1 MTIGGLSK
9 LSGSVPSEIGN
20 CSGLLNVT
28 LSNNS
33 LDGTIPLE
41 MGKIIFLEYLDL
53 SYNNIPGTV
62 PEFINRIMPAD
73 LVHNNLE
80 EETPTTFG
88 YSSPAPAPVTV
99 QAHGTLFLLRRKNKR
114 AELTSGEIKSQ
125 DKDAFSI
132 WNCDGRI
139 AFEEIIRAT
148 EDFDI
153 KYCIGTGCYGSV
165 YKARLP
171 SGRIWFRTGEI
182 CFLQKFPE

>member
-1 MTIGGLSK
+1 MGHNNLTGPIHSTLFLLTKLTYVNLQFNRLSGQIPMTIGGLSK

-62 PEFINRIMPAD
+62 PGFINRIMPAD

-80 EETPTTFG
+80 EETPTFG

-99 QAHGTLFLLRRKNKR
+99 QGT
-114 AELTSGEIKSQ
+114 
-125 DKDAFSI
+125 DD
-132 WNCDGRI
+132 
-139 AFEEIIRAT
+139 
-148 EDFDI
+148 
-153 KYCIGTGCYGSV
+153 
-165 YKARLP
+165 
-171 SGRIWFRTGEI
+171 
-182 CFLQKFPE
+182 

>member
-99 QAHGTLFLLRRKNKR
+99 QGT
-114 AELTSGEIKSQ
+114 
-125 DKDAFSI
+125 DD
-132 WNCDGRI
+132 
-139 AFEEIIRAT
+139 
-148 EDFDI
+148 
-153 KYCIGTGCYGSV
+153 
-165 YKARLP
+165 
-171 SGRIWFRTGEI
+171 
-182 CFLQKFPE
+182 

>member
-1 MTIGGLSK
+1 MGHNNLTGPIHSTLFLLTKLTYVNLQFNRLSGQIPMTIGGLSK

-20 CSGLLNVT
+20 CSGLLNGT

-33 LDGTIPLE
+33 LNGTIPLE
-41 MGKIIFLEYLDL
+41 MGKTIFLEYLDL

-99 QAHGTLFLLRRKNKR
+99 QGT
-114 AELTSGEIKSQ
+114 
-125 DKDAFSI
+125 DD
-132 WNCDGRI
+132 
-139 AFEEIIRAT
+139 
-148 EDFDI
+148 
-153 KYCIGTGCYGSV
+153 
-165 YKARLP
+165 
-171 SGRIWFRTGEI
+171 
-182 CFLQKFPE
+182 